1 MPPNYVLCFQ
11 ILPITVSTAPSEAA
25 SPEAPFGRG
34 RTQKRVICNNGPEG
48 DLRDSLNMT
57 LGSNTL
63 TKLSKSAFR
72 GNSDTYAGLLARVFL
87 AFVRLERMNSIHGF
101 ILLVRFS
108 A

>member
-34 RTQKRVICNNGPEG
+34 RTQKRVICNNGREG

-72 GNSDTYAGLLARVFL
+72 GNSDTYAGLLARGTYGICQTSTYVQHTWL
-87 AFVRLERMNSIHGF
+87 YIIS
-101 ILLVRFS
+101 
-108 A
+108 